1 MTDETYHLPARRVLR
16 TVECQFE
23 SMSFRLTL
31 DLSENGK
38 VGEITVSGFKHG
50 TALDLI
56 LTDACTLISELL
68 RRYVSPETL
77 RELAVLHPNGNPASI
92 IGAILFEM
100 CEAVQNGGG
109 EDA

>member
-1 MTDETYHLPARRVLR
+1 MADETYHLPARRALR

-23 SMSFRLTL
+23 GMRFRLTL

-56 LTDACTLISELL
+56 LTDACALISELL
-68 RRYVSPETL
+68 RRFVSPETL
-77 RELAVLHPNGNPASI
+77 RELAVTHPDGSPASM
-92 IGAILFEM
+92 IGAILFEIR
-100 CEAVQNGGG
+100 EATEIGGG
-109 EDA
+109 DDA